1 MVLRNKIISPHFAAD
16 ESSQPLYKPYRRA
29 TASPA
34 LSMNLGKQTM
44 AGLSKRA
51 LSARA
56 PIVDIHTHVYLPRY
70 AEELRARSSAPR
82 IYSRM
87 SADDQPEERLLIL
100 DGEPGVGRPVGP
112 QVGLPRSDLC
122 STILIDL
129 RCSESTGTETKN
141 CCL

>member
-1 MVLRNKIISPHFAAD
+1 
-16 ESSQPLYKPYRRA
+16 
-29 TASPA
+29 
-34 LSMNLGKQTM
+34 M
-44 AGLSKRA
+44 AELSKLA

-82 IYSRM
+82 IYRRISP
-87 SADDQPEERLLIL
+87 DGQPEERLLIL

-112 QVGLPRSDLC
+112 QVGCHDPIVSHV
-122 STILIDL
+122 DL